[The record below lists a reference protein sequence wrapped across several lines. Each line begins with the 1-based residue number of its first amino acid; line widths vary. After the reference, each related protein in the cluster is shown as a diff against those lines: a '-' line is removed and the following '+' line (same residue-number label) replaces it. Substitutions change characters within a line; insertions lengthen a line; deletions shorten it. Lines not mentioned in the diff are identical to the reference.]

1 MSAASTQRDQYI
13 CVFRIGGSSLCIA
26 IEQVQQVV
34 DRLDLLPV
42 PLAPPVVKGLINL
55 RGTVLTALD
64 GGLIFG
70 LERNPEQETHLVV
83 IAGGQ
88 PLSLMVDDVI
98 EVITYPR
105 ETLAPLPPNLD
116 PRMRNL
122 VNGVIYWK
130 EELILFVDVDHLS
143 DCIPREAA

>member
-1 MSAASTQRDQYI
+1 MSTASKQREQYI
-13 CVFRIGGSSLCIA
+13 CVFRIGGASLCVA